1 MANESYY
8 FIVSFLTLCAL
19 IIISRLSSLIN
30 NQHVEVQRQVKPSSV
45 KGSPIPTTSN
55 NLDYGIAE
63 LATNVIPI
71 VQDMTLVELSS
82 NNSTLQSEIINITH
96 IQSKSM
102 IVINF
107 IKDDNTTTTIRK
119 CNQPVVRGRLSG
131 SSLSIIEK
139 WEISQDHDKLVGRY
153 HVPFSGKHYIEIIG
167 IMCNDIDFDEDF
179 IQLCLI
185 DPEFHRITADGAF
198 INVTLSSSSSLSE
211 DQRKLDNN
219 DFNSDSRLGYW
230 FEQATNKGSHNT
242 DNRIQKPLYTRYQP
256 QGCRDHNLVA
266 ATTTSQQHQHCQQAT
281 DITRFDRYY
290 FQFIK
295 TGDSIM
301 DNFDKHN
308 LKKEHHVVCAL
319 GYSHS
324 KYLTQFMTQMIS
336 WHNVEN
342 VTIRWV
348 RARYPTDITSEFV
361 SNDLYNANCTKVVV
375 GLGENSIE
383 ESSILCFLF

>member
-1 MANESYY
+1 MAKESCY
-8 FIVSFLTLCAL
+8 FIVFYLTLCSL
-19 IIISRLSSLIN
+19 IIVCRLSSLIIIN
-30 NQHVEVQRQVKPSSV
+30 ENVEVQPQVKPSSE

-71 VQDMTLVELSS
+71 VQEVTLVELSS
-82 NNSTLQSEIINITH
+82 NNSTLQSEIVNITH
-96 IQSKSM
+96 IPSKSM
-102 IVINF
+102 IVIHF
-107 IKDDNTTTTIRK
+107 IKDDDTTTIRK
-119 CNQPVVRGRLSG
+119 CHQPVVRGRLSG
-131 SSLSIIEK
+131 SSLSIIEE

-153 HVPFSGKHYIEIIG
+153 HVPSSGKYYIEIIG
-167 IMCNDIDFDEDF
+167 IMCNDIQYDEDF
-179 IQLCLI
+179 TQLCLI
-185 DPEFHRITADGAF
+185 DPDVHRITADGAF
-198 INVTLSSSSSLSE
+198 INVTLSSSISE
-211 DQRKLDNN
+211 DQLRLNNN

-230 FEQATNKGSHNT
+230 FEQATTKGSQNT
-242 DNRIQKPLYTRYQP
+242 ENRIQKPLYTRYQP
-256 QGCRDHNLVA
+256 QGCRDHNLAA
-266 ATTTSQQHQHCQQAT
+266 ATMTSQQHQHCQQAT
-281 DITRFDRYY
+281 DITPFDRYN

-342 VTIRWV
+342 VTIEWV

-361 SNDLYNANCTKVVV
+361 SNNLYNANCTKLVV

-383 ESSILCFLF
+383 ESFILCFLF